1 MNSVFNISHT
11 HFYLSAYG
19 RFRTGPKG
27 DDFDTTV
34 GVTFD
39 RFAKE
44 VFRNPLKVSVW
55 GVLGLSW
62 ERLGDVLQQ
71 LGGVLGASW
80 DSWCDFLE
88 ISAEVG
94 AKMGARRAKLVASC
108 AQRGAMI
115 AVSWAKMAPR
125 RPG

>member
-1 MNSVFNISHT
+1 MKG
-11 HFYLSAYG
+11 YLSAYG
-19 RFRTGPKG
+19 RFRTGPQ

-44 VFRNPLKVSVW
+44 VFRNPLKVYVW

-80 DSWCDFLE
+80 DSWCDDGKRSMALAIGDWSF
-88 ISAEVG
+88 S
-94 AKMGARRAKLVASC
+94 S
-108 AQRGAMI
+108 
-115 AVSWAKMAPR
+115 VS
-125 RPG
+125 

>member
-1 MNSVFNISHT
+1 MLVI
-11 HFYLSAYG
+11 YLSAYG

-62 ERLGDVLQQ
+62 ERLGDVLQR
-71 LGGVLGASW
+71 LGGGLGIHGAIFLKFQQSFRRRWAHDGRSW
-80 DSWCDFLE
+80 WQVARKMGHDSAKLGQD
-88 ISAEVG
+88 G
-94 AKMGARRAKLVASC
+94 AKT
-108 AQRGAMI
+108 AQDKACLAILQPNG
-115 AVSWAKMAPR
+115 
-125 RPG
+125 